1 MLDVAKYL
9 AELEAEKATVESENI
24 DEIVDA
30 EIAKIREQV
39 REQVVN
45 HHQGKLVMID
55 VRIDTV
61 KKIMEG

>member
-1 MLDVAKYL
+1 MLDVKNYL

-30 EIAKIREQV
+30 EVAKIREQV
-39 REQVVN
+39 REQVQN

-61 KKIMEG
+61 KKILEG

>member
-1 MLDVAKYL
+1 MLDVKNYL
-9 AELEAEKATVESENI
+9 AELEAEKAAVESENI

-30 EIAKIREQV
+30 EVAKIREQV
-39 REQVVN
+39 REQAQN

-61 KKIMEG
+61 KKILEG